1 MPLSFL
7 IMGLVITLAVTHSLE
22 PDHIVTMRMM
32 NSPKDYLA
40 FGASHGVG
48 FAIIAIPLILLFNHF
63 QFYGILAGDI
73 IAIIFA
79 IVLIYGELIGK
90 EFEISPKGSGVLQ
103 GAFAITPSKV
113 VVAVLASETTLLI
126 GIVYVALFILVS
138 TIAMFVV
145 GVSLHYVPEKLERVI
160 NIGIALVTIAYVIY
174 TMINGEL

>member
-1 MPLSFL
+1 
-7 IMGLVITLAVTHSLE
+7 
-22 PDHIVTMRMM
+22 
-32 NSPKDYLA
+32 
-40 FGASHGVG
+40 
-48 FAIIAIPLILLFNHF
+48 
-63 QFYGILAGDI
+63 
-73 IAIIFA
+73 
-79 IVLIYGELIGK
+79 YGELIGK

-113 VVAVLASETTLLI
+113 VVAVLASETTPLI

-174 TMINGEL
+174 TTVNGEL